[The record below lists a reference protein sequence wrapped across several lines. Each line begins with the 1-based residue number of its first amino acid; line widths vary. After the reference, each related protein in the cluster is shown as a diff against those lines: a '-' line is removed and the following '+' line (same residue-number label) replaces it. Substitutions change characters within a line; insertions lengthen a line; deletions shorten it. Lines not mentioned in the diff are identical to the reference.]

1 MKWRDFSNGLRGRIS
16 VAVALFGAL
25 TLLAQVIS
33 LILAFEAQEEAFI
46 DELLG
51 QQIEYSMRTWHAGDE
66 QAFPNTPD
74 MRLIRIPAG
83 GALPADIP
91 PGVAQLPVG
100 NHEVDIHA
108 REHHVAVRQAEEGR
122 FILLYD
128 VSKHEARLDNLFAD
142 VVGNAL
148 LLLAVLLVGSYFLA
162 GGLSRRFE
170 RLAAQVAKDDAQK
183 LVEPGMPTE
192 ARTLAEAIERARARQ
207 RLAIERERAFAANLS
222 HELRTPLTAI
232 RTDAEL
238 IGTEALPPAPLR
250 RSQRI
255 MDNVDRIQAT
265 ASSLLMLAR
274 DMVPRECVVIPLR
287 ADIEAVW
294 ASLVSGPAEAFPT
307 LEVTVSSSVRVM
319 ADPALLEL
327 VLRNLL
333 ENAIQHSAH
342 ASVSCVFEGSTL
354 SVQDGG
360 PGFPPAAIAQ
370 IFERFYS
377 GRSGGNGLGLA
388 MVAHV
393 CQACGWTPGAC
404 NRPAGGAE
412 VSIDF
417 GSACITGVA

>member
-1 MKWRDFSNGLRGRIS
+1 M
-16 VAVALFGAL
+16 AVALFGAL
-25 TLLAQVIS
+25 TLLAQAIS
-33 LILAFEAQEEAFI
+33 LMLAFDAQEEAFI

-51 QQIEYSMRTWHAGDE
+51 QQIEYSMRTWQSGDE
-66 QAFPNTPD
+66 LAFPNTPD

-83 GALPADIP
+83 GAVPAGIP

-100 NHEVDIHA
+100 NHELDIDA
-108 REHHVAVRQAEEGR
+108 REHHVAVRQAEGAR

-128 VSKHEARLDNLFAD
+128 VSKHEARLGNLFAD

-148 LLLAVLLVGSYFLA
+148 LLLLVLLLGSYFLA

-170 RLAAQVAKDDAQK
+170 HLAARVAEDDDQK

-192 ARTLAEAIERARARQ
+192 ARTLAEAIDRARARQ

-238 IGTEALPPAPLR
+238 IGTEVLPPTPLR
-250 RSQRI
+250 RSKRI

-274 DMVPRECVVIPLR
+274 DMVPRERMAIALG
-287 ADIEAVW
+287 ASIEAVW
-294 ASLVSGPAEAFPT
+294 ASLASRPADAFPT
-307 LEVTVSSSVRVM
+307 LEVAVSPSVRVM

-342 ASVSCVFEGSTL
+342 ASVSCVFDGSTL
-354 SVQDGG
+354 SVRDGG
-360 PGFPPAAIAQ
+360 PGFPPAEIHQ
-370 IFERFYS
+370 IFDRFYS

-393 CQACGWTPGAC
+393 CQACAWTPGAC
-404 NRPAGGAE
+404 NHPAGGAE

-417 GSACITGVA
+417 GSACLTAVA